1 MSRTH
6 GLALF
11 RTLESMYYYKIP
23 EIIIYIILCMCDNQL
38 KVVNEKKL
46 TKDIKISKL
55 VIYKYNYVQV

>member
-11 RTLESMYYYKIP
+11 RTRESMYYYKIP

-38 KVVNEKKL
+38 KVVIEKKL
-46 TKDIKISKL
+46 TKEL